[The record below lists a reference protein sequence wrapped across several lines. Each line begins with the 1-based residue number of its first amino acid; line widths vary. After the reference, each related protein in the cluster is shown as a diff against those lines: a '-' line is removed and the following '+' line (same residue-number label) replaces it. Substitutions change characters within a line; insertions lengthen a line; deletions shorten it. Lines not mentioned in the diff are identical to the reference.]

1 MEVNKII
8 LMEAIENLEEFD
20 GLFKTTDF
28 DICVSGSG
36 TVIDYIMLDD
46 EDGIIK
52 FFAGDNPT
60 YDDGYCTE
68 LILTADEQNY
78 VLKEFN
84 ELMDRQNSV
93 MSELINELIDEQ
105 KQNSVLKEFNELV

>member
-8 LMEAIENLEEFD
+8 LMEAIENLLEFD
-20 GLFKTTDF
+20 GLFQATDF

-52 FFAGDNPT
+52 FFNGGNPT
-60 YDDGYCTE
+60 NEDDDWTE
-68 LILTADEQNY
+68 LVLTADEQNRI
-78 VLKEFN
+78 LKQFN
-84 ELMDRQNSV
+84 EL
-93 MSELINELIDEQ
+93 I
-105 KQNSVLKEFNELV
+105 

>member
-8 LMEAIENLEEFD
+8 LMEAIENLLEFD
-20 GLFKTTDF
+20 GLFRATDF
-28 DICVSGSG
+28 DFCVSGSG

-52 FFAGDNPT
+52 FFAGDDPT
-60 YDDGYCTE
+60 DDDGKWEE
-68 LILTADEQNY
+68 LILTADEQNR

-84 ELMDRQNSV
+84 EIIIFIL
-93 MSELINELIDEQ
+93 
-105 KQNSVLKEFNELV
+105 

>member
-20 GLFKTTDF
+20 GLFQTTDF

-46 EDGIIK
+46 EDGTIK

-60 YDDGYCTE
+60 YDDGDWNE
-68 LILTADEQNY
+68 LVLTAEEQNR
-78 VLKEFN
+78 VLK
-84 ELMDRQNSV
+84 D
-93 MSELINELIDEQ
+93 
-105 KQNSVLKEFNELV
+105 FNELVEEQNRVLQEFKK